1 MHHLIELKALIQLC
15 RERGIGQASAVLS
28 PWDGEGHVLLV
39 KFKKETYM
47 LRVKHNPQPRVF
59 KKPNIAF
66 NIIEELGFS
75 SATVIIGPQNIK
87 FKPTTKA
94 VHKANKTV

>member
-1 MHHLIELKALIQLC
+1 MTSLQHLIELKALIQLC

-28 PWDGEGHVLLV
+28 PWEGEGHVLLV
-39 KFKKETYM
+39 KFKKETFM

-75 SATVIIGPQNIK
+75 SATVIIGSQKIK
-87 FKPTTKA
+87 FKPSTEVKLKA
-94 VHKANKTV
+94 